1 MGNLV
6 KPTQKHAF
14 ANSRV
19 LVAFA
24 FLMTTH

>member
-1 MGNLV
+1 MGNQV

-19 LVAFA
+19 LVTFA